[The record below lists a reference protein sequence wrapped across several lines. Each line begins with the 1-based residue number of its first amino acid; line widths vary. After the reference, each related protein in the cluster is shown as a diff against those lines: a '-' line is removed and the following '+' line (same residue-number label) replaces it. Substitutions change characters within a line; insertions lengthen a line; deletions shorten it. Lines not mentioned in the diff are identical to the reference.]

1 MGKNKRNT
9 LIICFVF
16 IFVVAISYLMFE
28 SGITSKLKANV
39 HNVVITSNL
48 TPADLPIITLVINS
62 TGEKISNGDASI
74 TVFAKSMHKINKIY
88 YSYDLVKWYTDAYE
102 KKEGTDFSAKL
113 IFKEDINTNIYIK
126 VENELGLVS
135 YPYKTSV
142 NLDNIVPTLEVYEEN
157 KVLYISAYDYNG
169 ISSIE
174 YSKDGINWIKK
185 SFNETTVNINENKRK
200 FKYNYIRAVDTAGN
214 ISEERKVD

>member
-1 MGKNKRNT
+1 MSKDRKNIF
-9 LIICFVF
+9 IICFVF
-16 IFVVAISYLMFE
+16 ICVIFASYLLFK
-28 SGITSKLKANV
+28 SGMTSKLKANV

-48 TPADLPIITLVINS
+48 TAADLPIITLVINS

-74 TVFAKSMHKINKIY
+74 IVFAKSMHKINKIY

-135 YPYKTSV
+135 YPYETSI
-142 NLDNIVPTLEVYEEN
+142 NLDNIMPTLEVYEEN
-157 KVLYISAYDYNG
+157 NTLYINASDYNG
-169 ISSIE
+169 IASIE
-174 YSKDGINWIKK
+174 YSKDGINWVQN
-185 SFNETTVNINENKRK
+185 SFSETIVDISENKKK